1 MSIERPDPSRDGW
14 YTYESGDGLPA
25 GTEYRFV
32 LDGGDA
38 LPDPRSA
45 SQPSGIDGPSAVI
58 DHDAELAKAGANVH
72 GWIGALLFFVR
83 RYPLGAIGAVI
94 MALFVA
100 TALFADQ
107 ITTFDNGE
115 APNSQGNTVSL
126 ETEMTANVKDSLTY
140 ESMVNSFNYKVSVL
154 RQAIGGKP

>member
-1 MSIERPDPSRDGW
+1 MDGIADL
-14 YTYESGDGLPA
+14 TMQTTQFALDGLA
-25 GTEYRFV
+25 QR
-32 LDGGDA
+32 GDA
-38 LPDPRSA
+38 RA
-45 SQPSGIDGPSAVI
+45 NNI
-58 DHDAELAKAGANVH
+58 ANVNTP
-72 GWIGALLFFVR
+72 GFRSSSVSFESALS
-83 RYPLGAIGAVI
+83 
-94 MALFVA
+94 
-100 TALFADQ
+100 TALARGEVPDTSR